1 MSTTVLRPP
10 AVPARQR
17 RHRVWILTGAAVA
30 IVATIALSVHGVGYY
45 VLPQA
50 KRVLSPRHDELKP
63 GGSLG
68 ITLGIVGSVLLLLM
82 YLYPLRK
89 RWKWLSKKGKTKHWL
104 DYHILMG
111 LTAPALITLHSS
123 FKLNGIAGL
132 AYWSMIAVV
141 VSGIVGRYLYGRIP
155 RKLGQA
161 EMSMEEADRARAGLA
176 AEIEAQNVLSR
187 EELAPL
193 MALPEMQEVQRMP
206 LPKALAVIV
215 GLDIRRGYLTWRLRR
230 HVANNAEVSQ
240 VLAVVGRQAALSKD
254 ILFLSKMRRLFQ
266 LWHVVHRPFSYSLAV
281 LAILHIVVVTFLGYF

>member
-17 RHRVWILTGAAVA
+17 RHRFWILSGAV
-30 IVATIALSVHGVGYY
+30 VATVASIALTVHGIGYY
-45 VLPQA
+45 ALPQA
-50 KRVLSPRHDELKP
+50 RRVLSPHHDELKA
-63 GGSLG
+63 GGSMGIALG
-68 ITLGIVGSVLLLLM
+68 IAGSVLLLLM

-111 LTAPALITLHSS
+111 LTAPVLITLHSS

-161 EMSMEEADRARAGLA
+161 EMSMEEAERVRAALA
-176 AEIEAQNVLSR
+176 AEIDAQNVLPR
-187 EELAPL
+187 EQLAPL
-193 MALPEMQEVQRMP
+193 MALPAMEEVQRMP
-206 LPKALAVIV
+206 MLKALAMIV
-215 GLDIRRGYLTWRLRR
+215 GLDLRRGYLSWRLRR
-230 HVANNAEVSQ
+230 HVANSAEVRE

-254 ILFLSKMRRLFQ
+254 ILFLFKMRRLFQ